1 MNFNFSG
8 MNVSEN
14 EKLED
19 IETMFD
25 NKVYDGLDMFISKY
39 GLKIKIDKTRKAAGM
54 LSQVLKEFTKLN
66 KQNKIYI
73 IIDEYDHF
81 TNGILKG
88 NAERFFATGVTPI
101 TLDSMT
107 SGFNIAT
114 KIKNSPLFTAMCGL
128 TDEEVLQAIEMAGI
142 TGEEKQKAFN
152 KMKENYDG
160 YICNE
165 EDATHLFNTTLVMYY
180 LRELSQVGRPPRNLV
195 DGNLAATGTKIE
207 NMAGLVNRED
217 NYKALDELLLTGEI
231 SGNLTDSF
239 EIDKR
244 FNKNDFI
251 SMLYYNG
258 YLTIKEADGME
269 TIFTQPNYVTK
280 VLYSSY
286 FTQISETAKKY
297 QIKTD
302 KIENAIIELGKN
314 GNLEPLVEQ
323 VKYYIQHFSVRDK
336 ENFNEMNLKHIFEML
351 SMLTEQFAVY
361 GEYPA
366 GQGFADILIKKATN
380 SHAKYEAIMELKYI
394 KEKDKKKANI
404 KKLKQEA
411 VKQLEEYM
419 KDDRLANIEH
429 LKKYVVVFKG
439 FEDYYVEEI

>member
-1 MNFNFSG
+1 
-8 MNVSEN
+8 
-14 EKLED
+14 
-19 IETMFD
+19 
-25 NKVYDGLDMFISKY
+25 
-39 GLKIKIDKTRKAAGM
+39 
-54 LSQVLKEFTKLN
+54 
-66 KQNKIYI
+66 
-73 IIDEYDHF
+73 
-81 TNGILKG
+81 
-88 NAERFFATGVTPI
+88 
-101 TLDSMT
+101 
-107 SGFNIAT
+107 
-114 KIKNSPLFTAMCGL
+114 
-128 TDEEVLQAIEMAGI
+128 
-142 TGEEKQKAFN
+142 
-152 KMKENYDG
+152 
-160 YICNE
+160 
-165 EDATHLFNTTLVMYY
+165 MYY

-361 GEYPA
+361 GEYHA
-366 GQGFADILIKKATN
+366 GQGFTDILIKKATN
-380 SHAKYEAIMELKYI
+380 SYAKYEAIMELKYI
-394 KEKDKKKANI
+394 KEKDKRKANM

-411 VKQLEEYM
+411 VKQLEDYM
-419 KDDRLANIEH
+419 KDDRLGNIEH

-439 FEDYYVEEI
+439 SEDYYVEEI